1 MEYHGV
7 FKENKDS
14 FTEFSINF
22 SDLVSHYARKGATI
36 FCTSSVIV
44 APPISYN

>member
-14 FTEFSINF
+14 FNEFSINF
-22 SDLVSHYARKGATI
+22 SDLVSHYALKVDTT
-36 FCTSSVIV
+36 FCTSSFIV
-44 APPISYN
+44 APPVSYN